1 MNDLDIISINIWQ
14 IVISLLN
21 LVLLFLILKKF
32 LFKPVKDIVAKRQ
45 TEVESVYDKAAKA
58 QDEAD
63 ELKSSW
69 ESKMKTAQDEAD
81 KIVKEATEK
90 ADRRNE
96 VMLYESREKAESI
109 IRKAKADAERSKA
122 DAEEYI
128 RKEIID
134 VSAAMSEQILA
145 REINMDDHKDL
156 IDGFIDNLDGSV

>member
-81 KIVKEATEK
+81 KIVKEATDK

-156 IDGFIDNLDGSV
+156 IDDFIDNLDGSV